1 MAFEELRE
9 AMVAQ
14 QIKARGVSDTR
25 VLAAMRAV
33 PRHEFVPDINPRD
46 AYGDFPL
53 AIGHGQ
59 TISQPYIVA
68 YMCEAAGLKPE
79 SRALEIGTG
88 CGYNAAVM
96 SLLAKHVYTAD
107 IVPELAARAE
117 RTLQQLGY
125 LNISIRTGDGCT
137 GWQDDAPFDA
147 IIVTAAAPHM
157 PDVLLEQLA
166 DGGRLVIPVGRQFMG
181 QELLLVQRN
190 GDDFIQ
196 ERQMMVSFVPLRGS
210 KGA

>member
-1 MAFEELRE
+1 MALEDLRE
-9 AMVAQ
+9 AMVAR
-14 QIKARGVSDTR
+14 QIEARGVSDKR
-25 VLAAMRAV
+25 VLVAMRTV
-33 PRHEFVPDINPRD
+33 PRHAFVPDINPRD

-68 YMCEAAGLKPE
+68 YMCEAAGLTPE
-79 SRALEIGTG
+79 CRALEVGTG

-96 SLLAKHVYTAD
+96 SQLAGHVYSID

-117 RTLQQLGY
+117 HTLKRLGY

-137 GWQDDAPFDA
+137 GWQDEAPFDA
-147 IIVTAAAPHM
+147 IIVTAAAPHL
-157 PDVLLEQLA
+157 PNALLAQLA
-166 DGGRLVIPVGRQFMG
+166 DGGRMLIPVGHQFMG

-190 GDDFIQ
+190 GDDFTR
-196 ERQMMVSFVPLRGS
+196 ESRMLVSFVPLRS
-210 KGA
+210 PEAD